1 MFLSVVWFQVRTAFF
16 EGRNRA
22 DSIVSDIYD
31 WGASAITIH
40 GRSRQQRYSKL
51 ADWDYIYQCAQK
63 APDNLHVIGNGDVFS
78 FTDWNK
84 HISDCSKISTCMIAR
99 GALIKPWLFTE
110 IKEQRHWDIT
120 SGERLNILQDFV
132 HFGLE
137 HWGSDSKGVE
147 TTRHFLLEWLSYTCR
162 YILVGLLDI
171 IPQRLN
177 WRPPSYYGRDD
188 LETLMASD
196 SAADWI
202 RISEMLLGKV
212 PEGFTFAPK
221 HKSNAYDRAD
231 NG

>member
-1 MFLSVVWFQVRTAFF
+1 MTPTLAHLRLAAGNSMLRRPRSLLACLLPPGRPAPSLAPWFGAPAPSHPRPAVDNSNSPSSEREMLVFVASLA
-16 EGRNRA
+16 GGL
-22 DSIVSDIYD
+22 VSK
-31 WGASAITIH
+31 SQ
-40 GRSRQQRYSKL
+40 RQ
-51 ADWDYIYQCAQK
+51 
-63 APDNLHVIGNGDVFS
+63 
-78 FTDWNK
+78 
-84 HISDCSKISTCMIAR
+84 
-99 GALIKPWLFTE
+99 PWIFTE
-110 IKEQRHWDIT
+110 IKEQKHWDIT
-120 SGERLNILQDFV
+120 SGERLNILKDFV

-162 YILVGLLDI
+162 YIPVGLLDV

-188 LETLMASD
+188 LETLMVSD

-221 HKSNAYDRAD
+221 HKSNAYDRAE